1 MEKLNTAFEFKK
13 MPDEDGEFE
22 GYASVFNVVDNGMD
36 VVARGAFA
44 KSLGN
49 RKAKMLWQHDM
60 SQPIGVW
67 DEMKED
73 ERGLYVRGRI
83 LKDVQQ
89 GREAMALMKAGAI
102 DSMSIGY
109 VTRAASEQASGNI
122 RQLDEVDLFEV
133 SLVTFPMLDDAKIT
147 AVKSIQTIR
156 DFEKTL
162 RDVGFSQKEAKA
174 IAADGYNGLADHRDD
189 VARVT
194 DTEGQSA
201 LLDQLRQLQENI
213 TNV

>member
-1 MEKLNTAFEFKK
+1 
-13 MPDEDGEFE
+13 
-22 GYASVFNVVDNGMD
+22 
-36 VVARGAFA
+36 
-44 KSLGN
+44 
-49 RKAKMLWQHDM
+49 ML
-60 SQPIGVW
+60 
-67 DEMKED
+67 E
-73 ERGLYVRGRI
+73 
-83 LKDVQQ
+83 
-89 GREAMALMKAGAI
+89 
-102 DSMSIGY
+102 
-109 VTRAASEQASGNI
+109 
-122 RQLDEVDLFEV
+122 
-133 SLVTFPMLDDAKIT
+133 DAKIT